1 LAGQRPLS
9 NYTSSGKNA
18 QRLIQPNFLFAAQT
32 DFPWAGIVAS
42 LRIMPP
48 AGYANIPTFM
58 WVQIECGASATL
70 AKLALIQNPQPLQ
83 KIEEICTFVNKIGFT
98 GAFLAKIVWHDWR
111 KLFKINIWRT

>member
-18 QRLIQPNFLFAAQT
+18 QLLIQPNFLFAAQT

-48 AGYANIPTFM
+48 AGYANIPTFI
-58 WVQIECGASATL
+58 WVQIECGASAAL
-70 AKLALIQNPQPLQ
+70 AKETFCNLSFWGSPKGSLKFQGALR
-83 KIEEICTFVNKIGFT
+83 TF
-98 GAFLAKIVWHDWR
+98 
-111 KLFKINIWRT
+111 LFAGGQ